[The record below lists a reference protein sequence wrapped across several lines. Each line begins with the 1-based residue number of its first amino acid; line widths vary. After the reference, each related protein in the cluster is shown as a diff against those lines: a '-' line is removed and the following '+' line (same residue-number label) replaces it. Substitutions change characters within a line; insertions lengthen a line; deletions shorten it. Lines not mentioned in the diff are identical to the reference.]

1 MAKTNMTAFWLKR
14 IGIMLVVIAG
24 TIAFLLYVPVPA
36 SVSSQSNGDEGQSSS
51 VAASVTRFY
60 AEFRM
65 SSRDPIKERYG
76 DYVIV
81 LDEAERSIGQR
92 INRITEKNYPPLQ
105 EWQGELKE
113 RPFSSG
119 STLRTEA
126 TKFVSQAGYTLVWD
140 LNQDFIVR
148 NRYVADGTV
157 VDMLEEI
164 AGAVDANFDRPI
176 AVYFC
181 FKKRA
186 MVISDKQ
193 HKYFDNQCEKSK
205 SAYSQNY

>member
-1 MAKTNMTAFWLKR
+1 MAKTSMTAFWLKR
-14 IGIMLVVIAG
+14 IGIMFAVIAG
-24 TIAFLLYVPVPA
+24 AIAFLLYVPEPG
-36 SVSSQSNGDEGQSSS
+36 SVSSQNQDDAGQSSS
-51 VAASVTRFY
+51 VAASVSRFY

-81 LDEAERSIGQR
+81 LDESGRSIGQR
-92 INRITEKNYPPLQ
+92 INRITDKSYPPVD
-105 EWQGELKE
+105 EWQGEFKE
-113 RPFSSG
+113 RPFSAG

-126 TKFVSQAGYTLVWD
+126 SKFVSQAGYTLVWD

-148 NRYVADGTV
+148 NRYIADGTV
-157 VDMLEEI
+157 VEMLEEI
-164 AGAVDANFDRPI
+164 AGAVDANFDQPI

-193 HKYFDNQCEKSK
+193 HKYFDNQCEKSE
-205 SAYSQNY
+205 SSYSQNY